1 MSTRVTNTL
10 LDSQRALH
18 VCLSIRTT
26 NYQLLPTSTFHIQ
39 HSLLGHTEKCV
50 LCARVLGF
58 SASITAASPQSPRA
72 LRRMIL
78 RKCVCVCV
86 CVCLCARAACPGIAR
101 CMHAPDGCA
110 MLQCMVIAE
119 RAASARDHAGV
130 LYVREDECVLCGYS
144 CLWRASSDALGI
156 HATSECVE
164 PSPKS
169 PVR

>member
-39 HSLLGHTEKCV
+39 HSLLRHTEKCV

-86 CVCLCARAACPGIAR
+86 CVRVLVCACRVSGHSAVYARA
-101 CMHAPDGCA
+101 GCA